1 VELMSNPRTELE
13 RWLAALSSENC
24 NERSDAAESP
34 PDDATT
40 DEIVAALMPLLDDP
54 VEVVRLCAAE
64 TLGRFPG
71 PRSVAALRAFIARE
85 ADPLAKAHGL
95 SSLGLIGTS
104 QDFSILLTETS
115 VDRPA
120 HVRIHALVGL
130 HELVRRGVKHGLV
143 ALLEHEAVEV
153 RVAAA
158 EGLAT
163 VLEHREDDD
172 AVQSLTQCAKR
183 EPSAARRHD
192 IIAALRRVQGSD
204 EEPD

>member
-1 VELMSNPRTELE
+1 MPDPRVALE

-24 NERSDAAESP
+24 NERSDAAELP
-34 PDDATT
+34 PDDATD
-40 DEIVAALMPLLDDP
+40 DEIVAALLPLLDDP

-64 TLGRFPG
+64 TLGHFPA

-104 QDFSILLTETS
+104 QDLAVLLPETS
-115 VDRPA
+115 EDRPA

-143 ALLEHEAVEV
+143 ALLEHEAAEV

-163 VLEHREDDD
+163 VLERREDGD
-172 AVQSLTQCAKR
+172 AAQALARCAAR
-183 EPSAARRHD
+183 EPSEARRDD

-204 EEPD
+204 EDPA